1 MGGQVHGNY
10 QGASRRGVAVMNQ
23 SWEHPDSEVREAL
36 IRLVDALCE
45 WERNTGR
52 SSTLILIED
61 TFQFRAVDGKPN
73 IPDFVSDIELI
84 QKAHHMR

>member
-1 MGGQVHGNY
+1 
-10 QGASRRGVAVMNQ
+10 MNHP
-23 SWEHPDSEVREAL
+23 SEHPDPEVRHAL

-61 TFQFRAVDGKPN
+61 NFHFRAVDGKPN
-73 IPDFVSDIELI
+73 IPDYVSDMELI
-84 QKAHHMR
+84 QQAHHMR